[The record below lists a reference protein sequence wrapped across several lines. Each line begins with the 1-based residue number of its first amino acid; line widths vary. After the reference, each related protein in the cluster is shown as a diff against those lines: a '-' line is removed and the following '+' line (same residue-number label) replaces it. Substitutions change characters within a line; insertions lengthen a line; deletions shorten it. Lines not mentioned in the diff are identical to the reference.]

1 MKLFDTDKTP
11 ADIMKVSSDKM
22 TYFISRLSL
31 NLTAKWRAIRESE
44 DLGKRYRL
52 RPRLVGD
59 YSKGDF

>member
-1 MKLFDTDKTP
+1 MFDDKLRVAIGDSNKKLIGTLK
-11 ADIMKVSSDKM
+11 K
-22 TYFISRLSL
+22 LSL